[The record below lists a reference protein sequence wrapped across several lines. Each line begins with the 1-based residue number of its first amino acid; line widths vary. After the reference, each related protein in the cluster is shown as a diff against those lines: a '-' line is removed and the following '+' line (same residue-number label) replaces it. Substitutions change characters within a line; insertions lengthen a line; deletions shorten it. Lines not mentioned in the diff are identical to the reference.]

1 MLDQLLNFIEEQKL
15 FQPEQKV
22 LLAISGGIDSMAMV
36 HLFQQANFNFS
47 IAHCNF
53 QLRGKDSDEDQ
64 LLVEEMANSYLSPFY
79 LKSFETEEYAKK
91 HGISIQMSAR
101 YLRRSWFDEL
111 VKNEGFD
118 VIATAHHLNDSLETV
133 LFNLAKGTGISGLK
147 GILPKKEKYIR
158 PMMFASREMI
168 LKFVQANNIIWREDI
183 SNSSIK
189 YHRNLLRLKVVP
201 ELKKINPNLEET
213 FSQSLEKIA
222 ASERIY
228 RRVINRQK
236 ELLLEKTGEGVRI
249 EKDRLKSIE
258 EVRIILFE
266 ILEEYGFNYHQV
278 KDILLVLNRQPGKSF
293 YSHRYQLVVDRQYL
307 FISKIKKDKK
317 CEVFIE
323 HNTEKIDVFNN
334 QLTFEK
340 VDTENVIFNKNKNI
354 VFLDFEKLEFPLT
367 IRKWKHGDRF
377 QPLGMKHKKKLSDF
391 MIDEKI
397 PLNLKEQVLALISG
411 DNLVWIIGHRIDDR
425 YKITRQT
432 RKAYKISNIYYND
445 KSI

>member
-1 MLDQLLNFIEEQKL
+1 MLDQLLNYISEQKL
-15 FQPEQKV
+15 FRPEQQV
-22 LLAISGGIDSMAMV
+22 LLAVSGGIDSMAMAY
-36 HLFQQANFNFS
+36 LFRKAKFNFA

-53 QLRGKDSDEDQ
+53 QLRGKASDEDQ
-64 LLVEEMANSYLSPFY
+64 LLVEEMANTYLRPFY

-101 YLRRSWFDEL
+101 YLRRAWFDEL
-111 VKNEGFD
+111 MKNERFD

-133 LFNLAKGTGISGLK
+133 LFNLVKGTGISGLK
-147 GILPKKEKYIR
+147 GILPKNEKYIR
-158 PMMFASREMI
+158 PLMFATRDMI
-168 LKFVQANNIIWREDI
+168 FDFVQANNITWREDS

-189 YHRNLLRLKVVP
+189 YHRNLIRHKVVP
-201 ELKKINPNLEET
+201 ELKKINPKLEDT
-213 FSQSLEKIA
+213 FSQSLEKISSA
-222 ASERIY
+222 ERIY
-228 RRVINRQK
+228 KSAVNQQK
-236 ELLLEKTGEGVRI
+236 EKLIEKTGEGVRI

-258 EVRIILFE
+258 EAGIILFE

-278 KDILLVLNRQPGKSF
+278 KDILLVLDRQPGKSF
-293 YSHRYQLVVDRQYL
+293 YSHEWHLVIDRQFLY
-307 FISKIKKDKK
+307 ISKIKKDKLS
-317 CEVFIE
+317 EAFIE
-323 HNTEKIDVFNN
+323 HNTKCIEVFKNK
-334 QLTFEK
+334 LTFEK
-340 VDTENVIFNKNKNI
+340 ADPEKVEFSENKNI

-411 DNLVWIIGHRIDDR
+411 ENIVWVIGHRIDDR
-425 YKITRQT
+425 YKITNQT
-432 RKAYKISNIYYND
+432 RIAYKISNSYDND